1 MKSKNPIMNIKT
13 IILGMLLIC
22 SISSFA
28 QEPEIKKI
36 VFPTGYE
43 SKIDEIYTKVDDW
56 NGRLDIYYNPLSSK
70 PTPVVLHIHGGG
82 WNHGTKESQTGF
94 GLYFKAGF
102 AVVNVEYRLVQ
113 VATAPA
119 AIEDI
124 RTALHYIKENAE
136 KLNIDPDKIVI
147 EGGSSGAHLALM
159 AGLLENNRIFDTNC
173 SSELDMKV
181 AAIISNYAPSDLPS
195 LLINS
200 TLSNSLT
207 KWLDIKANNHE
218 FVASV
223 SPLTYI
229 KKSSPPVFI
238 VHGNADKIVP
248 YSQSVTLQKKLN
260 ENGVNNEFITV
271 EGGGHGSF
279 DKEKKSEINLA
290 LIEFLKKVEVIE

>member
-1 MKSKNPIMNIKT
+1 MNIKS
-13 IILGMLLIC
+13 IITGVLFIC

-28 QEPEIKKI
+28 QEPEVKK
-36 VFPTGYE
+36 VLFPTGYE
-43 SKIDEIYTKVDDW
+43 SKIDEVYTDVRDW
-56 NGRLDIYYNPLSSK
+56 KGRLDVYYNPLSLK

-94 GLYFKAGF
+94 SSYFKAGF

-113 VATAPA
+113 IATAPA

-124 RTALHYIKENAE
+124 RTALHYIKENSK
-136 KLNIDPDKIVI
+136 KLNINPDKIVI

-159 AGLLENNRIFDTNC
+159 GGLLENNRLFDTNC
-173 SSELDMKV
+173 SGELDMKV

-195 LLINS
+195 LLTNS
-200 TLSNSLT
+200 TLTNSLT
-207 KWLDIKANNHE
+207 KWLGDKANNPE

-248 YSQSVTLQKKLN
+248 YSQSVELQKKLN
-260 ENGVNNEFITV
+260 ESGVYNEFITV
-271 EGGGHGSF
+271 DGGGHGSF
-279 DKEKKSEINLA
+279 EKEKKTEINLA
-290 LIEFLKKVEVIE
+290 LIKFLRKVKVIE

>member
-1 MKSKNPIMNIKT
+1 MNIKS
-13 IILGMLLIC
+13 IILSMLFIC

-28 QEPEIKKI
+28 QESEVTK
-36 VFPTGYE
+36 VLFPTGYE
-43 SKIDEIYTKVDDW
+43 SKIDEVYTKVNDW
-56 NGRLDIYYNPLSSK
+56 YGRLDLYYNPLSTK

-82 WNHGTKESQTGF
+82 WNHGTKEGQTGF
-94 GLYFKAGF
+94 SSYFKAGF

-124 RTALHYIKENAE
+124 RTALHYIKENAK

-159 AGLLENNRIFDTNC
+159 VGLLENNRIFDTNC
-173 SSELDMKV
+173 SSELGMKV

-200 TLSNSLT
+200 TLTNSLT
-207 KWLDIKANNHE
+207 KWLGDKANNSE
-218 FVASV
+218 FIASV

-229 KKSSPPVFI
+229 KKTSPPVFI
-238 VHGNADKIVP
+238 VHGNADKIIP

-260 ENGVNNEFITV
+260 ETGVYNEFITV

-279 DKEKKSEINLA
+279 EKEKKTEINLA
-290 LIEFLKKVEVIE
+290 LIDFLRKVEVIE

>member
-1 MKSKNPIMNIKT
+1 MD
-13 IILGMLLIC
+13 
-22 SISSFA
+22 
-28 QEPEIKKI
+28 
-36 VFPTGYE
+36 V
-43 SKIDEIYTKVDDW
+43 
-56 NGRLDIYYNPLSSK
+56 YYNSKSAK

-94 GLYFKAGF
+94 SSYFKAGF
-102 AVVNVEYRLVQ
+102 AIVNVEYRLVH

-124 RTALHYIKENAE
+124 RTALHYIKENAK
-136 KLNIDPDKIVI
+136 KLNINPCKIVI

-159 AGLLENNRIFDTNC
+159 GGLLENNRIFDTNC

-181 AAIISNYAPSDLPS
+181 AAIISNYAPSDLVS
-195 LLINS
+195 LLTNS
-200 TLSNSLT
+200 TLTNSLT
-207 KWLDIKANNHE
+207 KWLGDKANNPE

-248 YSQSVTLQKKLN
+248 YSQSVALQKKLN
-260 ENGVNNEFITV
+260 EKGVYNEFISV
-271 EGGGHGSF
+271 KGGGHGSF
-279 DKEKKSEINLA
+279 EKEKKSEINLA